1 MARARLVTDVHTE
14 VRRLHRLLAH
24 WLGQHCD
31 PAVLAELRA
40 AHADDF
46 ALITTDGAV
55 LTADQLFDALSGAND
70 SAPGLAI
77 EVDEVTT
84 VAETTDL
91 AVVRFRETH
100 HHGGATTARRTTAVL
115 RRTPDGFRWQHVHE
129 TAA

>member
-1 MARARLVTDVHTE
+1 MTE
-14 VRRLHRLLAH
+14 VRTEVQRLHRLLAN
-24 WLGQHCD
+24 WLGQRCD

-46 ALITTDGAV
+46 TLITTDGAV
-55 LTADQLFDALSGAND
+55 LGADQLFEALSGAGG

-91 AVVRFRETH
+91 TVVRFRETH
-100 HHGGATTARRTTAVL
+100 RQDGATTTRRTTAVL
-115 RRTPDGFRWQHVHE
+115 RRTPTGLRWHHVHE
-129 TAA
+129 TTA